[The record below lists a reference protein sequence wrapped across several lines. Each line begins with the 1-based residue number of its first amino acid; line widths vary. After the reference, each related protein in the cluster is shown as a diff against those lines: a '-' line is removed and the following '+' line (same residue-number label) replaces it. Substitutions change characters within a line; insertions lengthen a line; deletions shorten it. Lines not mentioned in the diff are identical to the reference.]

1 MPIQSAKITCTHFLL
16 FFVGPYRAVGTICND
31 RRIFPY
37 AAGALEAPPPAGL
50 GQRSGGGPRTKP
62 LGAPEIWH
70 LNVQTTAQKTQL
82 CGSVSLYKMNLK
94 EKIIHLMFQTRKIT
108 RWHKYSQAEVENSKV
123 YFAFV
128 HN

>member
-1 MPIQSAKITCTHFLL
+1 MILAPPPSPHSTFDSRIHDVFWQNSLL

-31 RRIFPY
+31 RRFFPY
-37 AAGALEAPPPAGL
+37 E
-50 GQRSGGGPRTKP
+50 QRSGGGPRTKP
-62 LGAPEIWH
+62 IGAPEIWH
-70 LNVQTTAQKTQL
+70 LKVQNTAQKTQL

-94 EKIIHLMFQTRKIT
+94 EKIIHLIFQTRPIT
-108 RWHKYSQAEVENSKV
+108 RLHKYSQVEVENSTV